1 MAKVAP
7 QMKAS
12 LTTKVPSPKAQGG
25 HGSSDAT
32 TQKTKIQSKAGSAE
46 PGASTH
52 LYSNMPSG
60 TRGTN
65 PGAK

>member
-12 LTTKVPSPKAQGG
+12 LTTKVPSPAMQGG
-25 HGSSDAT
+25 HSSSEAT
-32 TQKTKIQSKAGSAE
+32 TQKTKIQPKASAAKA
-46 PGASTH
+46 GASTH
-52 LYSNMPSG
+52 VYSKMPSG

-65 PGAK
+65 PGSK